1 MYLFWLQAR
10 KETTMVYQKKNNAY
24 EQLLELTSQEGF
36 EGFREIFTLL
46 MNAAMVLERENY
58 LGASA
63 YERSDDRRGYA
74 NGYKP
79 KTVKTRMGSVDLSI
93 PQTRDGNFYPQS
105 LEKGRRSERA
115 LGLAIAEM
123 YVQGVSTR
131 NVAAITEQ
139 LCGFEIST
147 STVSKLTAELDPVL
161 KEWRERP
168 LDRYKYVYLDAR
180 YEKVRQGGLVLDSAV
195 LMAAGVNEQ
204 GQRDILGVSVS
215 LSEAE
220 IHWRNFLSDLQKR
233 GMHGVKLIVSDAHAG
248 LREARIANYGGI
260 PWQRCQFH
268 LQQNAQKYVP
278 REEMKKQVAADIRA
292 IFNAPSREEADRL
305 LSKTISAYAK
315 SAPALSKWMETD
327 IPEGLTVFE
336 FPAEHRTKIR
346 TTNVLER
353 LNREIKRRTQV
364 ASIFPNEN
372 SCLRLVT
379 AIVMETSEEWLT
391 EPQRYM
397 PEVKN

>member
-1 MYLFWLQAR
+1 
-10 KETTMVYQKKNNAY
+10 MVYQKKNSAY
-24 EQLLELTSQEGF
+24 ERLLELASQEGC

-46 MNAAMVLERENY
+46 MNAAMILERENY

-63 YERSDDRRGYA
+63 YERSEDRRGYA

-168 LDRYKYVYLDAR
+168 LERYRYVYLDAR

-195 LMAAGVNEQ
+195 LMAAGVNEK

-248 LREARIANYGGI
+248 LREARKANYGGI

-305 LSKTISAYAK
+305 LSKTISTYEK

-327 IPEGLTVFE
+327 ISEGLTVFE

-364 ASIFPNEN
+364 ASVFPNEN

>member
-1 MYLFWLQAR
+1 
-10 KETTMVYQKKNNAY
+10 MVYQKKNNAY

-63 YERSDDRRGYA
+63 YERSGDRRGYA

-105 LEKGRRSERA
+105 LERGRRSERA

-195 LMAAGVNEQ
+195 LMAAGVNEK

-220 IHWRNFLSDLQKR
+220 IHWRNFLFDLQKR

-292 IFNAPSREEADRL
+292 IFNAPSRKEADRL
-305 LSKTISAYAK
+305 LSQTISTYEK

-397 PEVKN
+397 PEVKS

>member
-1 MYLFWLQAR
+1 
-10 KETTMVYQKKNNAY
+10 MVYQKKNNAY

-63 YERSDDRRGYA
+63 YERSEDRRGYA

-79 KTVKTRMGSVDLSI
+79 KTVKTRMGSIDLSI

-115 LGLAIAEM
+115 LGLAVAEM

-195 LMAAGVNEQ
+195 LMAAGVNEK
-204 GQRDILGVSVS
+204 GQRDLLGVSVS

-278 REEMKKQVAADIRA
+278 REEMKKQVATDIRA
-292 IFNAPSREEADRL
+292 IFNAPSRKEADRL
-305 LSKTISAYAK
+305 LSQTISTYEK

-336 FPAEHRTKIR
+336 FPVEHRTKIR

>member
-1 MYLFWLQAR
+1 
-10 KETTMVYQKKNNAY
+10 MVYQKKNNTY
-24 EQLLELTSQEGF
+24 ERLLELTSQEGF

-63 YERSDDRRGYA
+63 YERSEDRRGYA

-79 KTVKTRMGSVDLSI
+79 KTVQTRMGSVNLSI
-93 PQTRDGNFYPQS
+93 PQTRDGDFYPQS

-115 LGLAIAEM
+115 LGLAVAEM

-131 NVAAITEQ
+131 KVAAITEQ

-147 STVSKLTAELDPVL
+147 STVSKLTAELDSTL

-168 LDRYKYVYLDAR
+168 LGQYQYVHLDAR

-195 LMAAGVNEQ
+195 LIAAGVNEQ
-204 GQRDILGVSVS
+204 GQRDVLGISVS

-220 IHWRNFLSDLQKR
+220 VHWRNFLFDLQKR
-233 GMHGVKLIVSDAHAG
+233 GLHGVKLFISDDHAG
-248 LREARIANYGGI
+248 LKAARAATFPSV

-268 LQQNAQKYVP
+268 LQQNAQKYIP
-278 REEMKKQVAADIRA
+278 KKDMKEQVAADIRA
-292 IFNAPSREEADRL
+292 IFNAPDKEEANRL
-305 LSKTISAYAK
+305 LGKTINLYEK
-315 SAPALSKWMETD
+315 TAPKLSQWLESD
-327 IPEGLTVFE
+327 IQEGLTFFK
-336 FPAEHRTKIR
+336 FPSAHWTKIR
-346 TTNVLER
+346 TTNLLER

-364 ASIFPNEN
+364 ASIFPNEE

-379 AIVMETSEEWLT
+379 AIVMEISEEWLT
-391 EPQRYM
+391 EPQRYL
-397 PEVKN
+397 PEKKNN